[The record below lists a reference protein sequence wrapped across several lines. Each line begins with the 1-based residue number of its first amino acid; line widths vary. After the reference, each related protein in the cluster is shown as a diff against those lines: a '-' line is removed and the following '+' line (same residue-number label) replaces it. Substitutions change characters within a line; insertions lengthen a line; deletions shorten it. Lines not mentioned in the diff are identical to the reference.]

1 LNEHENDLT
10 RGLKEKLSPEA
21 RRLMNDIDAI
31 GAELFAGRITPKEAE
46 QKEDALA
53 QRIQGLPEREAR
65 AIERIYDLEANA
77 AEITAE
83 EAHRSIEL
91 FRRGEAALRLAK
103 EALQARRVEPSPDMT
118 VSEALRVLEDLGLD
132 APYISPEELNRLAE
146 VQRVHQDY

>member
-1 LNEHENDLT
+1 MNEHENDLT
-10 RGLKEKLSPEA
+10 RGLKEKLSTEA
-21 RRLMNDIDAI
+21 RRVMNDIDAI
-31 GAELFAGRITPKEAE
+31 GTPKEAE

-77 AEITAE
+77 AEIKAE

-91 FRRGEAALRLAK
+91 FRRGEAALRLSK
-103 EALQARRVEPSPDMT
+103 EALRARSVKPSPDMT
-118 VSEALRVLEDLGLD
+118 VSEALRVLEGLGLD

-146 VQRVHQDY
+146 VQRVHQAY